1 MKSWFERSY
10 VYRKKIHPILTKIP
24 FYDYWMLRRHSMLAR
39 NGWFKSFRSG
49 KSVDRAGKPVP
60 WFVYSAVEFMDERMP
75 NDAAVFEYGSGSSTM
90 WWGER
95 AATLHSVEHSPA
107 WKIKLSDEIP
117 ENVTLLHRIPG
128 EGYESSVLLSG
139 ETYDVI
145 ILDGR
150 NRDKC
155 LGHSLQALSDRGVII
170 FDDSD
175 WEKYQKTISYIRSL
189 GFRQLP
195 FRGMCPIEFR
205 ESETSLF
212 YRDGNLLGL

>member
-10 VYRKKIHPILTKIP
+10 VYRKKIHPILTKMP
-24 FYDYWMLRRHSMLAR
+24 FYDYWMLRRHSMLSR

-49 KSVDRAGKPVP
+49 KSVDRDGRPVP
-60 WFVYSAVEFMDERMP
+60 WFVYSAVEFIDERLP
-75 NDAAVFEYGSGSSTM
+75 LDTVVFEYGSGSSTL
-90 WWGER
+90 WWAKR
-95 AATLHSVEHSPA
+95 VATIHSVEHSQMWKAKMSEAIPA
-107 WKIKLSDEIP
+107 
-117 ENVTLLHRIPG
+117 NVTLIHRKPG

-139 ETYDVI
+139 KLYDLI

-155 LGHSLQALSDRGVII
+155 LGHSLQALSGRGVIL

-175 WEKYQKTISYIRSL
+175 WDKYQKTISYIRSL
-189 GFRQLP
+189 GFRQMP

-205 ESETSLF
+205 ESETSVF
-212 YRDGNLLGL
+212 YRDGNLLGI